1 MKLTEKLL
9 LISEFELALEN
20 GEDSL
25 DLLFHN
31 LVDTSKRITNSDRG
45 SFFLY
50 DPKTELLQTQIAE
63 GMPTKITVEIGTGLV
78 GKCALTKEIVVEDD
92 VDTTKNFNS
101 DIDMG
106 SGYVTR
112 NTLTIPVLDGEEN
125 ILGVIQVL
133 NKVSGNYDE
142 QDEELLLSL
151 ANVASTHICLIH

>member
-9 LISEFELALEN
+9 LINDFESELAK
-20 GEDSL
+20 GEK
-25 DLLFHN
+25 DLNRFFSD
-31 LVDTSKRITNSDRG
+31 LVYVSKRVTQSDRG

-50 DPKTELLQTQIAE
+50 NHQTQLLETQVAD
-63 GMPTKITVEIGTGLV
+63 GLATKISVEIGQGLV
-78 GKCALTKEIVVEDD
+78 GKCALTKVIVVEDD

-101 DIDMG
+101 EIDMG

-133 NKVSGNYDE
+133 NKAVDNYDE
-142 QDEELLLSL
+142 QDEELLLSI
-151 ANVASTHICLIH
+151 ANIASTYICIL